1 MSGGRKAEERTHEK
15 KQDKERQGRLKEKG
29 TVTCILRVGRKQCIV
44 QDSAG
49 NEGRRRMMET
59 CEKSM
64 EIREGGKD
72 QGQGD
77 DLPQTFISPKIFNR
91 EDNSV

>member
-44 QDSAG
+44 QVLAMK
-49 NEGRRRMMET
+49 E
-59 CEKSM
+59 
-64 EIREGGKD
+64 EGG
-72 QGQGD
+72 
-77 DLPQTFISPKIFNR
+77 
-91 EDNSV
+91 

>member
-64 EIREGGKD
+64 GIREGGIRIKD
-72 QGQGD
+72 RGMTYSTSNLHYSQD
-77 DLPQTFISPKIFNR
+77 F
-91 EDNSV
+91 

>member
-1 MSGGRKAEERTHEK
+1 MYST
-15 KQDKERQGRLKEKG
+15 
-29 TVTCILRVGRKQCIV
+29 
-44 QDSAG
+44 SAG

-91 EDNSV
+91 EDNSA